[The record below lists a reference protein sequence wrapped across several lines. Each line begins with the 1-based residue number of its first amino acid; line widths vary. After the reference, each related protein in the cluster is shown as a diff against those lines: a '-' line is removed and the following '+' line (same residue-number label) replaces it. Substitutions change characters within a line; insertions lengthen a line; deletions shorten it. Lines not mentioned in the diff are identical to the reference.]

1 MIHSSLKPQSRPAL
15 ATDAPNSGG
24 WKNGRYRFAT
34 TEAEQAWQRDAY
46 RQAVNADTW
55 HLGDEV
61 DDASRDAILAGIA
74 GPTPP
79 MYRGP
84 DGRYRFA
91 NAHTIEDA
99 ATRSHR
105 ARFFAGK
112 TMDQISGVK
121 MPGEDEF
128 VAMRRTPE
136 LKPANENAH
145 SRPSA
150 ANDNATPTTLQ
161 PIGQGLYLG
170 VNCAQERNEC
180 INLCTTAKYD
190 PDMSGIWG
198 GSFKRCLMGC
208 LSAEC
213 GGNPVT

>member
-1 MIHSSLKPQSRPAL
+1 MSYSSLKLKSRPAVVL
-15 ATDAPNSGG
+15 DAANSGG

-34 TEAEQAWQRDAY
+34 PEAEQAWQRAAY

-105 ARFFAGK
+105 ARYFAGK
-112 TMDQISGVK
+112 TMDQIAGAK
-121 MPGEDEF
+121 MPGEDEYLAAIYGKSQSS
-128 VAMRRTPE
+128 V
-136 LKPANENAH
+136 
-145 SRPSA
+145 A
-150 ANDNATPTTLQ
+150 ANDNIMRRADD
-161 PIGQGLYLG
+161 
-170 VNCAQERNEC
+170 CAQEHLEC
-180 INLCTTAKYD
+180 DQLCRRAKLS
-190 PDMSGIWG
+190 PDMRGIWG
-198 GSFKRCLMGC
+198 GSRDRCMRGC
-208 LSAEC
+208 LSAAC
-213 GGNPVT
+213 GGNPVG